1 MRNRDKWQM
10 LWDKANAR
18 CKQLFA
24 IWANAEGFSLNEWEN
39 YSRAFR
45 VRQYIFDRQLKSE

>member
-1 MRNRDKWQM
+1 M

-45 VRQYIFDRQLKSE
+45 IRQYIFDRQLKSE